1 MLTSWKD
8 AWRTRGGAR
17 CKSPS
22 RPLICGVVGV
32 LVAGGSLL
40 GNVPPA
46 RASSRLVGSDYISRP
61 LVLPEGVL
69 RLDGG
74 PRRPYGGGQVMP
86 AGQLQFQVNRGGEDF
101 AYLVPGAGIGA
112 YDDLELG
119 AVWPLRLSPDL
130 NLLDLSAYGKYSLQ
144 RGSVEV
150 AGYAEVRI
158 PIQDEFELTGGVPV
172 YVHLSNAMRV
182 ETGGFVRLSF
192 GDGTPVTLHVPVSL
206 PIQVSPEVFV
216 GPETGIEIRDFD
228 AVAVPLGVIAG
239 YTLGGGISSLGDL
252 FARLTLADITHGADT
267 IRFDAGVEL
276 FFDVF

>member
-1 MLTSWKD
+1 M
-8 AWRTRGGAR
+8 
-17 CKSPS
+17 
-22 RPLICGVVGV
+22 
-32 LVAGGSLL
+32 
-40 GNVPPA
+40 
-46 RASSRLVGSDYISRP
+46 GSDYISRP

-74 PRRPYGGGQVMP
+74 PRRPYVGGQVMP
-86 AGQLQFQVNRGGEDF
+86 AGQLQFEINRGFDDY

-119 AVWPLRLSPDL
+119 LVWPLRLSPDL

-150 AGYAEVRI
+150 AGFAELRI
-158 PIQDEFELTGGVPV
+158 PIQDPFELAGGVPV

-192 GDGTPVTLHVPVSL
+192 GDDTAVALFAPVSL
-206 PIQVSPEVFV
+206 PIQVSPQVFV
-216 GPETGIEIRDFD
+216 GPETGVEIIQNFD
-228 AVAVPLGVIAG
+228 RVAVPLGVIAG
-239 YTLGGGISSLGDL
+239 YTLGGGISSIGDL
-252 FARLTLADITHGADT
+252 FARLTLADITNGADT
-267 IRFDAGVEL
+267 VRFDVGAEL